1 MCTTNNSHRCSL
13 TQLLVVWPLEGVC
26 HAPHSNFSC
35 ILSAL
40 LPLFSFRDGRFAIFY
55 FSLTYPSAP
64 EILILSCDHGLYSEA
79 VSYEEYFRQIF
90 GLSGSKKVVENIPR
104 KYYLGNMG
112 SVLRFRNIF
121 FCFWWRDVKA
131 FRWGVTGG
139 ADDNITQQQ
148 IPTYAGAECCCAAVH
163 TQPEE
168 HNEYTEHTAV
178 NSTAVYS
185 SSWAAVQLRSS
196 SKMVVEPL
204 LMSSKQLPLPSMCS
218 AAIICS

>member
-1 MCTTNNSHRCSL
+1 MCIRDRSVQFSPAFKKYRYPVRKVSQIRCSYILLVHLLLLVHPPQRVMCTTNNSHRCSL

-112 SVLRFRNIF
+112 SVLDRFL
-121 FCFWWRDVKA
+121 WEQKVAKKVKVL
-131 FRWGVTGG
+131 W
-139 ADDNITQQQ
+139 
-148 IPTYAGAECCCAAVH
+148 
-163 TQPEE
+163 
-168 HNEYTEHTAV
+168 
-178 NSTAVYS
+178 
-185 SSWAAVQLRSS
+185 QLL
-196 SKMVVEPL
+196 VGNFG
-204 LMSSKQLPLPSMCS
+204 Q
-218 AAIICS
+218 